1 VNIHPLFSCWL
12 FIFEIRLASRFK
24 LLVSEIFISSIM
36 SAPALIR
43 MNEVKLE
50 SFVFLNSLCLMIFIF
65 DSMCV
70 MWVLSVDVLMFGA
83 SERWRIGPS
92 SDYHY
97 INRSGCF
104 DVPQLDSRVEFGALK
119 RALAVAGIA
128 PPEQQLMFTLI
139 AALLHLGNTAY
150 FFDAES
156 VDNARLTES
165 GVQNLTWVAYLLQVD
180 ATTLMQSVLY
190 RENVINGEIFAVPL
204 SLAQV
209 SRIIHLPTIQ
219 ILAFTHPY
227 FDSLNVGVLF
237 VELLSCERSGFG
249 RCGCVGSSAVRSPI
263 RLVGASFG
271 RYHQL
276 SAA

>member
-1 VNIHPLFSCWL
+1 
-12 FIFEIRLASRFK
+12 
-24 LLVSEIFISSIM
+24 M
-36 SAPALIR
+36 SAQALTR
-43 MNEVKLE
+43 MNEVFNLQHNFSCTFLSCLDLLIQFLQAFFVLNHDVCAHSNLNHHVWLL
-50 SFVFLNSLCLMIFIF
+50 SFASI
-65 DSMCV
+65 ST
-70 MWVLSVDVLMFGA
+70 S

-156 VDNARLTES
+156 VDTARLTES

-209 SRIIHLPTIQ
+209 
-219 ILAFTHPY
+219 
-227 FDSLNVGVLF
+227 
-237 VELLSCERSGFG
+237 
-249 RCGCVGSSAVRSPI
+249 
-263 RLVGASFG
+263 
-271 RYHQL
+271 
-276 SAA
+276 